1 MVFIGQSWAGQI
13 VTMLF
18 FFILFIYGPKIYFYK
33 IINELEEVAKLL
45 EGYTAK
51 SVDLII
57 DVSKKHGGKKTKE
70 TRATVERAMDF
81 FMIPPVDL
89 DPYGILNKVEHLI
102 DRAEDRFLDITKRIA
117 PKSDEV
123 WQGNIV
129 SLVKGGIGLN
139 NVAKIVRHYVEFV
152 KKTNNIQMAM
162 LIHMNLV
169 MIKKIAK
176 AQMDGVETI
185 SKGKPIGDGIGPLVA
200 ANLIKDDG
208 TEEIARD
215 VISHKT
221 SIDGRKVF
229 VLKAKGPGATLGK
242 LGDAVKKIA
251 TENKLKKIIT
261 IDASLKLEGEKTGK
275 VSEGIG
281 AAIGDPGPEKAKM
294 EEMALKNNIP
304 LEAYAIKM
312 SLEEAISPLASDIG
326 NSVKD
331 AIEMVEESIKRT
343 RKGSSVLVVGVG
355 NTCGI
360 GNNYDSVKGM
370 RLPKRKKEEEKTS
383 LVDEVIK
390 RFVTESAKKKKLKPK
405 RKKKEVAAG

>member
-1 MVFIGQSWAGQI
+1 MFFTEQSWAGQI

-18 FFILFIYGPKIYFYK
+18 FLILFIYGPKFYFYK

-45 EGYTAK
+45 EGYTAR
-51 SVDLII
+51 SVDLIVDI
-57 DVSKKHGGKKTKE
+57 SKKHGGTKSKE
-70 TRATVERAMDF
+70 TKTTVERAMDF
-81 FMIPPVDL
+81 FLIPPVDL

-102 DRAEDRFLDITKRIA
+102 DKTEDRFLDIAKKIA

-139 NVAKIVRHYVEFV
+139 NIAKIVRHYVEFV

-200 ANLIKDDG
+200 ANLIKGDR
-208 TEEIARD
+208 TEEIAKD

-221 SIDGRKVF
+221 DIDGRTVF

-251 TENKLKKIIT
+251 RENKLTKIIT
-261 IDASLKLEGEKTGK
+261 IDASLKLEGERTGK

-281 AAIGDPGPEKAKM
+281 AAIGDPGPEKAKI
-294 EEMALKNNIP
+294 EDAALKNNIP
-304 LEAYAIKM
+304 LEAYAIRM
-312 SLEEAISPLASDIG
+312 SIEEAISPLASDIG
-326 NSVKD
+326 DSVKD
-331 AIEMVEESIKRT
+331 AIEMVEESIR
-343 RKGSSVLVVGVG
+343 RAPEGSTVLVVGVG

-360 GNNYDSVKGM
+360 GNNYDSVKGI
-370 RLPKRKKEEEKTS
+370 RLPKRKKEKEKVS
-383 LVDEVIK
+383 MVDEMIK
-390 RFVTESAKKKKLKPK
+390 KFVRESAKKQRPQKPK
-405 RKKKEVAAG
+405 QKKEAQ

>member
-1 MVFIGQSWAGQI
+1 MVFIGQSWVGQI

-18 FFILFIYGPKIYFYK
+18 FLILFIYGPKIYFYK

-70 TRATVERAMDF
+70 ARMTVERAMDF

-139 NVAKIVRHYVEFV
+139 NIAKIVRHYVEFV

-200 ANLIKDDG
+200 ANLIKDDEI
-208 TEEIARD
+208 EEIARD

-312 SLEEAISPLASDIG
+312 SIEEAISPLASDIG

-331 AIEMVEESIKRT
+331 AIEMVEDSIKRT

-383 LVDEVIK
+383 LVDEVIRK
-390 RFVTESAKKKKLKPK
+390 FVKESGGKKKPK
-405 RKKKEVAAG
+405 RKKKDVAVE